1 MSPPKRVALLGSTG
15 SIGRQ
20 TLDVV
25 ALHPDRFRVVALA
38 CRRSSEEIVAQA
50 RRFHPSFVAVAD
62 EASAAEVASAL
73 SDMDLKVA
81 AGQEAMVQCA
91 THAEADITVA
101 AAAGVAGLIP
111 VWEAV
116 KAGKRL
122 ALANK
127 EPLVVA
133 GHLITA
139 EAAKSGAQLLPV
151 DSEHSAIFQSLLGQR
166 RDAIAKV
173 TLTASGGA
181 FRDLSTDELARVTP
195 TDALAHPTWQM
206 GAKVTIDSATLMNK
220 GLELI
225 EARWLFAL
233 APEML
238 EVVLHRESII
248 HSFIEFV
255 DGSVLAHLA
264 QPDMR
269 VPIQFALSYP
279 ERLSRP
285 EPAPDFAALGA
296 LHFAPFESARW
307 PCVALAREA
316 MSRGGTTPAALNA
329 ADEIAVAWFLSE
341 RIPFPAIA
349 EIVEFAL
356 ENHTPTAGDSLEE
369 LLDTDRLVRDLV
381 ERNAQKWIRSVT

>member
-1 MSPPKRVALLGSTG
+1 MVTRITILGATG
-15 SIGRQ
+15 SIGDSAFELLRQ
-20 TLDVV
+20 T
-25 ALHPDRFRVVALA
+25 PQPF
-38 CRRSSEEIVAQA
+38 
-50 RRFHPSFVAVAD
+50 AVA
-62 EASAAEVASAL
+62 A
-73 SDMDLKVA
+73 VA
-81 AGQEAMVQCA
+81 AGRDTAKLAAIAREFKAKLAVIAAPELFRELKDALAGTGIEAA
-91 THAEADITVA
+91 AGKSGLLA
-101 AAAGVAGLIP
+101 AAAAPADAVLAGITGAAGLEP
-111 VWEAV
+111 TLA
-116 KAGKRL
+116 ALQPGRRL
-122 ALANK
+122 LLANK
-127 EPLVVA
+127 ECLVCA
-133 GHLITA
+133 GNLFMRRARET
-139 EAAKSGAQLLPV
+139 GATLLPV
-151 DSEHSAIFQSLLGQR
+151 DSEHNAVFQALAAGPRSAVER
-166 RDAIAKV
+166 V
-173 TLTASGGA
+173 TLTASGGP
-181 FRDLSTDELARVTP
+181 FRTMDGAQLERVTP
-195 TDALAHPTWQM
+195 EQALRHPTWSM
-206 GAKVTIDSATLMNK
+206 GAKISIDSATLMNK